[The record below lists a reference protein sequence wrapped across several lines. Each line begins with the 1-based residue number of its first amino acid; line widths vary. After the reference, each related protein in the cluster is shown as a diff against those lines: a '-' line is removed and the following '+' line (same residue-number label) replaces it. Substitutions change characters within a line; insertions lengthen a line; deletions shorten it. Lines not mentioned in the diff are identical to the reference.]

1 MDRPADR
8 PDLITAHL
16 LGPSPRFGLLLR
28 SSAPNNLPRLLLPPH
43 LFQPSFLCL
52 LCQPFFP
59 PLLKPLL
66 LPQIGL
72 LLLLKPNMFGLA
84 LGFASLDFD
93 EGWHVDSIMMIKK
106 YGLTNGSG

>member
-1 MDRPADR
+1 MYCPTHRPN
-8 PDLITAHL
+8 LITARL

-52 LCQPFFP
+52 LCQPFF
-59 PLLKPLL
+59 LLKPLL

-84 LGFASLDFD
+84 LGFASLDLD
-93 EGWHVDSIMMIKK
+93 EGRHVDSIVMIKK
-106 YGLTNGSG
+106 YW